1 MSRRKT
7 TSEFIKEAQAV
18 HGDLYNYSKA
28 EYTGGKAKVLII
40 DPEYGEFWQRAEN
53 HLMGQGN
60 PKRGKKKSEN
70 SRRKTIEQF
79 VNEAQTVHNNLYDY
93 SKVEYKDTH
102 TKVLIIDPEYGE
114 FYQTPDNHLSGQ
126 GSPKRKIELLREAFS
141 MTTSEFIKR
150 SREVHGD
157 LYSYSKVEYIKTSTK
172 VLIIDPEYGEFWQ
185 TPAAHLKGSGH
196 PIRGKTKAGLSRRKT
211 TSKFIQQ
218 AKSVHGNL
226 YDYSKTKYITTHN
239 KVLIIDSKY
248 GEFWQSPSHH
258 LNGQGHPL
266 RGRDSTIEKQRN
278 TLEEF
283 VNKAR
288 LIHGDLYDYSKVDYV
303 NTNTKV
309 LIIDPEYGE
318 FWQSPNSHLRGTGN
332 PKRGVVRMQKA
343 QTKTQEEF
351 LHETRLIHGDL
362 YDYSKAKYTGA
373 FNKITIIC
381 SKHGEFK
388 QTPDSHRRGSGC
400 PKCVGK
406 NKTTDEFIAQAR
418 KVHGDLYDYSKVEY
432 IGTHKKLL
440 IIDPEFGE
448 FWQEAA
454 SHLSGVG
461 SPIRK
466 GGVKITTDEFIKRA
480 KTVHGDLYS
489 YLKVKY
495 TGAFDKVLIIDP
507 EYGEFWQEANV
518 HLQGSGNPE
527 RGGTVKLNTESF
539 IDRAIDIHGDL
550 YNYSKVSYINVD
562 TPVTIIDPTYG
573 EFSQRPEVHLRGS
586 GHPKRAHY
594 GFDLEKPAILYYLK
608 INKGIAY
615 KIGITGNSLAERFG
629 SDMQYI
635 DVVKIWE
642 YKVGEDAYIKEQ
654 KILSD
659 YFEFKYTGDYLLKS
673 GNTELFNKDVLGLD
687 V

>member
-7 TSEFIKEAQAV
+7 TSEFIQEVKTV
-18 HGDLYNYSKA
+18 HGDLYNYSKV
-28 EYTGGKAKVLII
+28 EYAGAKKKVLII
-40 DPEYGEFWQRAEN
+40 DPQ
-53 HLMGQGN
+53 
-60 PKRGKKKSEN
+60 
-70 SRRKTIEQF
+70 
-79 VNEAQTVHNNLYDY
+79 
-93 SKVEYKDTH
+93 
-102 TKVLIIDPEYGE
+102 
-114 FYQTPDNHLSGQ
+114 
-126 GSPKRKIELLREAFS
+126 
-141 MTTSEFIKR
+141 
-150 SREVHGD
+150 
-157 LYSYSKVEYIKTSTK
+157 
-172 VLIIDPEYGEFWQ
+172 YGEFWQ
-185 TPAAHLKGSGH
+185 T
-196 PIRGKTKAGLSRRKT
+196 
-211 TSKFIQQ
+211 
-218 AKSVHGNL
+218 
-226 YDYSKTKYITTHN
+226 
-239 KVLIIDSKY
+239 
-248 GEFWQSPSHH
+248 PSHH

-266 RGRDSTIEKQRN
+266 RGRRSTIEKQRD
-278 TLEEF
+278 TVKEF
-283 VNKAR
+283 INKAKTV
-288 LIHGDLYDYSKVDYV
+288 HGDLYDYSKVDYT
-303 NTNTKV
+303 NTSTKV
-309 LIIDPEYGE
+309 LIVDPDYGE
-318 FWQSPNSHLRGTGN
+318 FWQLAGNHLSGQGH
-332 PKRGVVRMQKA
+332 PGRGVESARKVR
-343 QTKTQEEF
+343 TKTLEKF
-351 LHETRLIHGDL
+351 LHEIKLIHGDL
-362 YDYSKAKYTGA
+362 YSYSKAIYTGA

-381 SKHGEFK
+381 SKHGEFE

-432 IGTHKKLL
+432 IGTHEKLL

-480 KTVHGDLYS
+480 KDVHGDLYNYS
-489 YLKVKY
+489 KVKY
-495 TGAFDKVLIIDP
+495 IGAFDKVLIIDP

-527 RGGTVKLNTESF
+527 RGGTVKLNRESF
-539 IDRAIDIHGDL
+539 IDRAIAIHGDL
-550 YNYSKVSYINVD
+550 YDYSKVAYINVD
-562 TPVTIIDPTYG
+562 TPIIIIDTKYG
-573 EFSQRPEVHLRGS
+573 EFLQRPEVHLRGS

-608 INKGIAY
+608 VNKGMAY
-615 KIGITGNSLAERFG
+615 KIGITGSSLAERFG